1 MAKTGLL
8 LTSSLA
14 RLPFC
19 LQAARKH
26 VAKTLYIQI
35 EPRSSNIQCVPI
47 YSTAINRIYTSSS
60 IHCNHLDVRV
70 LITNLRGQRVQ
81 SLSQQV
87 DVLMFDADVPQAEAT
102 LLAEGLRAPSVVQ
115 LENPEAV
122 ESQGFTTEDGDSP
135 DSYKMHDNVV
145 LGGTFDRLHMGHK
158 ILLSNAVLRAKKRLV
173 VGVTDASMVKSKKLP
188 ELILPVDQRIN
199 DVTNFL
205 KDIDHSLRYEVVPI
219 SDPFGP
225 TATDPDMDLIVV
237 SQETQRGGEKVNELR
252 QKNNLNKLQIH
263 CIGMLEG
270 ESVGEEDKEVK
281 ISSSNQRMDLLG
293 TRIREPEPKGHLE
306 KHPYLIG
313 LLGGIASGKSI
324 MCERFKRFGA
334 AVIDCD
340 KLAHSLY
347 EPGTEC
353 FNALKE
359 HFGAGIVGSDGK
371 IDRKILGSIVFSQK
385 EKLEE
390 LNGIVWPKLLDAV
403 KVRIEE
409 IRKQGQHRV
418 VFIEAAV
425 LLKAGWQNHVHEV
438 WSLIIPPEEAI
449 RRLQERN
456 NLTEEEAKMR
466 INSQLSNDVIV
477 QHSNVV
483 FSSQWS
489 YEFTEKQAVRA
500 WEILMKDLDT
510 CPEVSSKI

>member
-8 LTSSLA
+8 ITSSLS
-14 RLPFC
+14 RVPFV
-19 LQAARKH
+19 LQAARQH
-26 VAKTLYIQI
+26 VWKTLYIQI
-35 EPRSSNIQCVPI
+35 EPKSTNIQNIPT
-47 YSTAINRIYTSSS
+47 YSCAINRIYASSS
-60 IHCNHLDVRV
+60 IHCSSLDVRV

-81 SLSQQV
+81 RLSQQV
-87 DVLMFDADVPQAEAT
+87 DVLMFDAAVPHAEAT
-102 LLAEGLRAPSVVQ
+102 LLAEGLQAPSVVKLDQ
-115 LENPEAV
+115 HESVTDQGVFEEA
-122 ESQGFTTEDGDSP
+122 EDNL
-135 DSYKMHDNVV
+135 KMHDNVV

-158 ILLSNAVLRAKKRLV
+158 ILLSNAVLRTKKRLV
-173 VGVTDASMVKSKKLP
+173 VGVTDATMVKSKKLP
-188 ELILPVDQRIN
+188 ELILPVSQRIN

-205 KDIDHSLRYEVVPI
+205 KDIDHSLKYEVVPI
-219 SDPFGP
+219 ADPFGP

-237 SQETQRGGEKVNELR
+237 SQETLRGGEKVNELR
-252 QKNNLNKLQIH
+252 QKNNLNTLDIY
-263 CIGMLEG
+263 CIKMLEL
-270 ESVGEEDKEVK
+270 EPDVEDKETK

-293 TRIREPEPKGHLE
+293 TRIREPEIKPHLE
-306 KHPYLIG
+306 MHPYLIG
-313 LLGGIASGKSI
+313 LVGGIASGKSI

-353 FNALKE
+353 FRALE
-359 HFGAGIVGSDGK
+359 AHFGSGIVGADGR
-371 IDRKILGSIVFSQK
+371 IDRKVLGSIVFSHK

-403 KVRIEE
+403 KIRIGE
-409 IRKQGQHRV
+409 IRAQGQHSV

-425 LLKAGWQNHVHEV
+425 LIKAQWQNQVHEV
-438 WSLIIPPEEAI
+438 WSLIIPPEEAVK
-449 RRLQERN
+449 RLRERN

-466 INSQLSNDVIV
+466 IESQLSNECLV

-483 FSSQWS
+483 FSSLWS

-500 WEILMKDLDT
+500 WEMLMKT
-510 CPEVSSKI
+510 ISPEVTSKI